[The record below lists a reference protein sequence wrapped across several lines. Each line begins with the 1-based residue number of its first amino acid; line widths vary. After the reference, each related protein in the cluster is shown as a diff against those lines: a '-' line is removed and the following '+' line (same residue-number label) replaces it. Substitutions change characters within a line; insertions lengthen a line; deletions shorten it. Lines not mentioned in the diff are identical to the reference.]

1 MSVDVLVC
9 TDLVSGVCRSSVSWQ
24 SAYLIPPES
33 GNATELFLT
42 GGFSSEAAGYGFGGA
57 LTLFVAGL
65 GIGFILKFLRKL

>member
-1 MSVDVLVC
+1 MSVYVRVC
-9 TDLVSGVCRSSVSWQ
+9 TDLVSGVCQSESWQ
-24 SAYLIPPES
+24 NAYLIPPES

-65 GIGFILKFLRKL
+65 GIGFVLKFLRKI